1 MGQAL
6 EKIEGLIKSLQNN
19 ELVDNLDVYST
30 GASKDYL
37 YYYDILGV
45 LKGDFFNLRLM
56 KFRRGKDTKLKIV
69 STTDCVEAIREIVE
83 TRGISLTE

>member
-19 ELVDNLDVYST
+19 ELV
-30 GASKDYL
+30 
-37 YYYDILGV
+37 
-45 LKGDFFNLRLM
+45 
-56 KFRRGKDTKLKIV
+56 
-69 STTDCVEAIREIVE
+69 EAIREIVE